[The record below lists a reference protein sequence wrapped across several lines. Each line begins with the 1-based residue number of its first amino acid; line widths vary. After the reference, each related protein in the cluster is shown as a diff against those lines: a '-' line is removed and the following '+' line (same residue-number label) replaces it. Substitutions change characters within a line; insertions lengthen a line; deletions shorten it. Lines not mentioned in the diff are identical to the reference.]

1 MLQAL
6 FNGLVQGSIYA
17 VIALGYTMVYGILLL
32 INFAHGEIVMVGAY
46 ASVLTFAAFTAS
58 GSVAAIGVVPCLAL
72 SLVGAM
78 GVSGLY
84 GFALERAAYRPLRF
98 APALSPL
105 ISAIGMSIFLQ
116 NFVRLAQGSA
126 PIYFPTSAPAYEAIF
141 GRSNVLHLGP
151 VTATPLDLTIVATC
165 LVLMAGLYFF
175 VMGTRLGKAMR
186 ATAQDKVMAGL
197 TGISVDRV
205 ISITFVIGSSLGAVA
220 GMLLVLNTSQAKF
233 DMGFMV
239 GLKAFTAAVLGGIGN
254 IRGAML
260 GGILLGI
267 AEFTGIHLFG
277 AEYKEVYAFGIL
289 LAVLVVR
296 PRGLLGERVAEKV

>member
-17 VIALGYTMVYGILLL
+17 VVALGYTMVYGILLL
-32 INFAHGEIVMVGAY
+32 INFAHGEVVMVGAY
-46 ASVLTFAAFTAS
+46 ASVLVFAALSAAGAVAS
-58 GSVAAIGVVPCLAL
+58 AGLLPCLAA
-72 SLVGAM
+72 SLLAAM
-78 GVSGLY
+78 AVSGLY

-98 APALSPL
+98 APSLSPL

-116 NFVRLAQGSA
+116 NFVRLGQGPS
-126 PIYFPTSAPAYEAIF
+126 PIYFPMNSPAYEEVF
-141 GRSNVLHLGP
+141 GRENVVRMGP
-151 VTATPLDLTIVATC
+151 VTATPLDLVIVGTC
-165 LVLMAGLYFF
+165 VLLMGGLYVF

-186 ATAQDKVMAGL
+186 ATSQDKVMAGL
-197 TGISVDRV
+197 AGISVDRV
-205 ISITFVIGSSLGAVA
+205 ISVTFVIGSSLAAVA
-220 GMLLVLNTSQAKF
+220 GMLLVLNTTQAKF

-267 AEFTGIHLFG
+267 VEFTGIQLFG

-289 LAVLVVR
+289 LAVLIVR

>member
-46 ASVLTFAAFTAS
+46 VSVLTFAALTAA
-58 GSVAAIGVVPCLAL
+58 GTVASAGVVACLAL
-72 SLVGAM
+72 SLAAAM
-78 GVSGLY
+78 AVSALY

-98 APALSPL
+98 APSLSPL

-126 PIYFPTSAPAYEAIF
+126 PIYFPTTAPAYEAVF
-141 GRSNVLHLGP
+141 GGANRIRLGP
-151 VTATPLDLTIVATC
+151 VTATPLDLVIVGTC
-165 LVLMAGLYFF
+165 VVLMAGLYVF

-197 TGISVDRV
+197 SGISVDRV
-205 ISITFVIGSSLGAVA
+205 ISATFAVGSALGAVA
-220 GMLLVLNTSQAKF
+220 GMLLVLYTSQAKF

-260 GGILLGI
+260 GGILLGV

-277 AEYKEVYAFGIL
+277 AEYKEVYAFAI
-289 LAVLVVR
+289 
-296 PRGLLGERVAEKV
+296 